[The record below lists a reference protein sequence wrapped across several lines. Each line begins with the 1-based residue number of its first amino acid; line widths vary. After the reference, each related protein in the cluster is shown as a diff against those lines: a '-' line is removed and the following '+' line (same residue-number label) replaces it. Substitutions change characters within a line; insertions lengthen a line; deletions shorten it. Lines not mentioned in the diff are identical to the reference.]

1 MFMSI
6 GYQGYATNIKINIFT
21 PGAEIDIYVR
31 WFSKHVWSFWIC
43 FKLFESQGN
52 YVWSE

>member
-21 PGAEIDIYVR
+21 PGAEIDIYDMYVD
-31 WFSKHVWSFWIC
+31 WSAQC
-43 FKLFESQGN
+43 
-52 YVWSE
+52 

>member
-6 GYQGYATNIKINIFT
+6 GYQGYATNIKFNIFT

-31 WFSKHVWSFWIC
+31 
-43 FKLFESQGN
+43 
-52 YVWSE
+52 